1 MIEEAD
7 PFKYIVPDP
16 ALHDNF
22 ENVASSIA
30 MAYRMI
36 LSNCPQSRER
46 SLAITKLQESRMWAN
61 AAISFDGKKIEQ

>member
-22 ENVASSIA
+22 ENVASAIA
-30 MAYRMI
+30 IAYRMVI
-36 LSNCPQSRER
+36 NNCPQSRER
-46 SLAITKLQESRMWAN
+46 SLAVTKLQEARMWAN
-61 AAISFDGKKIEQ
+61 AAISFQGKKIEQ